1 MISIRRILYAIASSI
16 AILLTTVAILITIST
31 FYTIT
36 CSILDQSNNLP
47 WIAIC
52 ELATLTAIAVCST
65 FGYFNS
71 ICTDEK
77 VKRSEGAPTSTAIP
91 SIRNFSDWMSRQLLL
106 GMQSTRFR
114 RGIVRIFSAANLL
127 LITLTGVAVVSEH
140 HLIQILLL
148 AIIYL
153 LFCVFNLIV
162 VFSYD
167 DYSCQKSTCELHLAF
182 RWLREENVI
191 SLAVFIML
199 AAITVVIEQLQA
211 SGAIESSAT
220 VNQIPSLIAGVS
232 FFHCAAGTVKYFYA
246 TMIEEPDPSVWILT
260 APTSLS
266 ERIASRN
273 IQELAKKDIHFILL
287 LILTSAAIVA
297 YPPFNVI
304 PLMGHHNWAN

>member
-1 MISIRRILYAIASSI
+1 MTSIRRIFYVIASGI
-16 AILLTTVAILITIST
+16 AMLLTSVAVLITIST

-36 CSILDQSNNLP
+36 CLILDRSSDFP
-47 WIAIC
+47 WIVVC

-71 ICTDEK
+71 ICTEEK
-77 VKRSEGAPTSTAIP
+77 VTQTEDASAPENTP
-91 SIRNFSDWMSRQLLL
+91 SIRDFSDWMSHQLLL
-106 GMQSTRFR
+106 GMQSMRFR
-114 RGIVRIFSAANLL
+114 RGLVRIFSSANLL
-127 LITLTGVAVVSEH
+127 LISLTGVAVVSEH

-153 LFCVFNLIV
+153 LFCTFNLIV

-167 DYSCQKSTCELHLAF
+167 ENSSKKSTCELHLAF

-191 SLAVFIML
+191 SLAVFVLL
-199 AAITVVIEQLQA
+199 AAVTVLVEQLQT
-211 SGAIESSAT
+211 SGTIRISAT

-232 FFHCAAGTVKYFYA
+232 FFHCAAGTIKYFYA

-260 APTSLS
+260 APDSLS
-266 ERIASRN
+266 KRIGSSA

-287 LILTSAAIVA
+287 LILTSAAIVTF
-297 YPPFNVI
+297 PPINI
-304 PLMGHHNWAN
+304 ISLIGYHN